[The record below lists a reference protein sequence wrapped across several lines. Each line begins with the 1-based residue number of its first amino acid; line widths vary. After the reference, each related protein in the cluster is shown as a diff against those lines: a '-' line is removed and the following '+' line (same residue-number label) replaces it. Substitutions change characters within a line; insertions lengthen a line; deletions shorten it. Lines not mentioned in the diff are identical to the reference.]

1 MFASETQFVEWL
13 SRQVPT
19 RGRGLTLGIGD
30 DAALVRPAAGRDWIL
45 TTDLSIEGIH
55 FLRHLHPA
63 ATVGHRALARALS
76 DVAAMGGTPR
86 FALVSLA
93 LSQDVS
99 RTWVQGLF
107 RGISRL
113 ARHYHVAVI
122 GGDTAIVPGPTVID
136 VVVAG
141 EAQKGEALRRSGA
154 QPGDQIFVSG
164 SLGLSALGLC
174 LLKAGKRSRAAWAS
188 VALRAHCYPV
198 PQIRLGRFLS
208 RQHLANALID
218 LSDGL
223 SSDLG
228 RLCRASGV
236 GARIWAE
243 RIPVPRIG
251 RGRDARQW
259 NPLQLALH
267 GGEDYQLLFTV
278 PTAKVARIPT
288 HFHGVPLFRIGEIQK
303 SKKILLLRAG
313 AKPEELLPAGYDHFR
328 KLLP

>member
-13 SRQVPT
+13 SRLVPG
-19 RGRGLTLGIGD
+19 RGRRLLLGIGD
-30 DAALVRPAAGRDWIL
+30 AAALVRAAADRDWIL
-45 TTDLSIEGIH
+45 TTDLSIESVH
-55 FLRHLHPA
+55 YLRHLHPA
-63 ATVGHRALARALS
+63 ASVGQRALARALS

-93 LSQDVS
+93 LSQEAPRS
-99 RTWVQGLF
+99 WLQGLF
-107 RGISRL
+107 GGISRL
-113 ARHYHVAVI
+113 ARRYDVAVI
-122 GGDTAIVPGPTVID
+122 GGDTAIVSGPTVID
-136 VVVAG
+136 VVVVG
-141 EAQKGEALRRSGA
+141 EVRKGEALRRSGA
-154 QPGDQIFVSG
+154 RPGDQIFVSG

-174 LLKAGKRSRAAWAS
+174 LLKAGSRSRAAWAS
-188 VALRAHCYPV
+188 AALRAHCHPE
-198 PQIRLGRFLS
+198 PQIRLGQFLS
-208 RQHLANALID
+208 RQHLASALID

-228 RLCRASGV
+228 RLCRSSGV

-251 RGRDARQW
+251 RARGAHQW
-259 NPLQLALH
+259 DPLQLALH

-278 PTAKVARIPT
+278 PAAKVSRIRSN
-288 HFHGVPLFRIGEIQK
+288 FHGVHLFQIGEIQR

-313 AKPEELLPAGYDHFR
+313 AKPEELHPAGYDHFR